1 MKGDEAAKLYDFN
14 SDMSHDQIGMGSE
27 KHKTQAA
34 LKCRRHKV
42 SNLKAR

>member
-1 MKGDEAAKLYDFN
+1 MILILTCHMIKKVMA
-14 SDMSHDQIGMGSE
+14 SE

-34 LKCRRHKV
+34 LKCRRHKM

>member
-1 MKGDEAAKLYDFN
+1 MILILTCHMIKKV
-14 SDMSHDQIGMGSE
+14 MGNE

-34 LKCRRHKV
+34 LKCRRHNV